1 MEKVLRV
8 HLTAKQYEEAVRNS
22 KECVSATTVEEDTI
36 EDENALGMTVV
47 LCGIRSQVGERL
59 NGCAGKI
66 ESYDSSTGRYTV
78 HLVAPPPGKA
88 TDVAVKKE
96 NMKRTLLSNEKPHFV
111 HHGVGCDGCGV
122 FPIIGRRYWC
132 NDCSE
137 AIGFDL
143 FGDCYDAGVH
153 HRSEVGR
160 FNQEH
165 QPSHKLSE
173 IAQEET
179 ILHQLQRAHPGTP
192 LDQLLDMLRVDMNP
206 NSNHQEEDSA

>member
-122 FPIIGRRYWC
+122 FPIIGRRY
-132 NDCSE
+132 
-137 AIGFDL
+137 
-143 FGDCYDAGVH
+143 
-153 HRSEVGR
+153 
-160 FNQEH
+160 
-165 QPSHKLSE
+165 
-173 IAQEET
+173 
-179 ILHQLQRAHPGTP
+179 
-192 LDQLLDMLRVDMNP
+192 
-206 NSNHQEEDSA
+206 